1 MRACCCTFYGG
12 GQEQPLYQI
21 AETDEVGDRMTGI
34 FFDID
39 DTLYSRRSLLL
50 QAAGDTLAETG
61 GGAKLPD
68 ASRFMDAFYAFSDD
82 NFPRIMS
89 GEITP
94 WQSNV
99 ERYVRTLRHLGL
111 NADDADGEVFADR
124 YEWLQNHLTLSHPL
138 QELLQELSTCPAVRL
153 GVITNGTC
161 DRQGKKF
168 RMLGLDRYI
177 APERLIVSGEIGVS
191 KPDPVIFRAAEERIG
206 LRPESLW
213 MVGDSYRADIRGAK
227 DCGWHTL
234 WINCNGEKPDGADS
248 DLTVCSEEELCRA
261 VRNLA
266 GIAGSAQ

>member
-1 MRACCCTFYGG
+1 
-12 GQEQPLYQI
+12 
-21 AETDEVGDRMTGI
+21 MTGL

-39 DTLYSRRSLLL
+39 DTLYSRRRLLL
-50 QAAGDTLAETG
+50 QAAGDTLAETD

-68 ASRFMDAFYAFSDD
+68 ESRFMDAFYAFSDD

-99 ERYVRTLRHLGL
+99 ERYVRTLRHLGMK
-111 NADDADGEVFADR
+111 ADDEDGERFANR
-124 YEWLQNHLTLSHPL
+124 YEWLQNHLTLSRQL
-138 QELLQELSTCPAVRL
+138 QELMQELSASTKVRL
-153 GVITNGTC
+153 GVITNGTR

-177 APERLIVSGEIGVS
+177 APEMLIVSGEIGVS
-191 KPDPVIFRAAEERIG
+191 KPDPGIFRAAQERID
-206 LRPESLW
+206 LTLEDLW
-213 MVGDSYRADIRGAK
+213 MVGDSYRADICGAK
-227 DCGWHTL
+227 HCGWHTL
-234 WINCNGEKPDGADS
+234 WINCNEEKPGEVTS